1 MLTLKKS
8 KELRI
13 FHVHLLK
20 IILFVTFVYTF
31 FKATASL
38 FEIFPLSEYYRYT
51 LFVYSFINLF
61 SLWYLMKSN
70 EHFMTSAKI
79 ATFAS
84 VINFSVMAY
93 SSTYDEFRLAWFFF
107 TSVAAF
113 MFLGKKYGV
122 FITLLI
128 ILIIVPMYNL
138 DGMGF
143 SKYAMT
149 TFVSSMIIFAIFIYA
164 FLNKIESDEKR
175 FQSKIDEEVEKRQA
189 QEMLLLRKQ
198 RMSNMGE
205 MIDAIAHQWRQP
217 LNQSNML
224 IMDIEDRLREENQL
238 SDYVETQLDKLIKVT
253 SHMSQT
259 IGDFRHMLHEN
270 KEKTT
275 FAVGN
280 TIENVLT
287 LMQSNLK
294 GVEVIYSKSQGDE
307 ILGYKN
313 ELVQVLIILISN
325 SIDALNEKN
334 IENKKIWI
342 EICNNVDTLSISVA
356 DNAGGIDTD
365 VTSKVFDPYFT
376 TKKQIDGTGL
386 GLYMAK
392 IMVEQNMLGKLTV
405 ANVKTNGHAGAVFTI
420 KLKIGSGKE

>member
-1 MLTLKKS
+1 MSILKNT
-8 KELRI
+8 KELQF
-13 FHVHLLK
+13 FHVHLLR

-31 FKATASL
+31 FKATAS
-38 FEIFPLSEYYRYT
+38 IYGVFPLSEYYRYT
-51 LFVYSFINLF
+51 LFVYSFVNLF

-70 EHFMTSAKI
+70 DHFMASAKI

-122 FITLLI
+122 ATTLLI
-128 ILIIVPMYNL
+128 VVIIVSMHNL
-138 DGMGF
+138 YGMGF
-143 SKYAMT
+143 SRYAMT
-149 TFVSSMIIFAIFIYA
+149 TFVSSMLIFAIFIYA
-164 FLNKIESDEKR
+164 FLNKIESDEKS
-175 FQSKIDEEVEKRQA
+175 FQAKIDEEVEKRQT
-189 QEMLLLRKQ
+189 QEVLLLRKQ

-224 IMDIEDRLREENQL
+224 IMDIEDTLREEKHL
-238 SDYVETQLDKLIKVT
+238 SAHVETQLEKLTKVT

-259 IGDFRHMLHEN
+259 IDDFRYMLHEN

-275 FAVGN
+275 FIVGK
-280 TIENVLT
+280 TIEDVLA

-294 GVEVIYSKSQGDE
+294 DVEVVYSKSADDE

-313 ELVQVLIILISN
+313 ELLQVLIILLSN
-325 SIDALNEKN
+325 SIDALKEK
-334 IENKKIWI
+334 ESKKIWI
-342 EICNNVDTLSISVA
+342 EVFNHTDTLSIGVA
-356 DNAGGIDTD
+356 DNAGGISAE

-376 TKKQIDGTGL
+376 TKKQTGGTGL
-386 GLYMAK
+386 GLYIAK
-392 IMVEQNMLGKLTV
+392 IMVEQNMLGTLSVTNTESNG
-405 ANVKTNGHAGAVFTI
+405 NVGARFTI
-420 KLKIGSGKE
+420 KLKIGGGEE